1 MSPCAKSTRPCA
13 QSRRASSLADE
24 ADEASVKPRV
34 APSSEAADGCVEALA
49 RSAIASL
56 LKAGSFCA
64 VGAGA
69 GAVDATTVVLLAGV
83 GEAGAAAA
91 GAGAGAAAGDG
102 TAEASL
108 TGVAL
113 RTKTG
118 FSTATLAPASDLSNC
133 GQNAKPSARAS
144 AAALTPAP
152 ILIIWDISG
161 LPIIAPPRSNA
172 SGFDTADPNRRRSDR
187 HSLYW
192 RLAPWLGKRRDRRW
206 FRPCS
211 DPARFAPGRNA
222 APGRCAPSD

>member
-1 MSPCAKSTRPCA
+1 MSPWANSTRPWA

-24 ADEASVKPRV
+24 ADDASVKPRV
-34 APSSEAADGCVEALA
+34 APSSGAADGCGEALA

-69 GAVDATTVVLLAGV
+69 AGATTVVLFAAAG
-83 GEAGAAAA
+83 GETGVAAA
-91 GAGAGAAAGDG
+91 GAGAAAEG

-118 FSTATLAPASDLSNC
+118 FSTPALAPASDLSNC
-133 GQNAKPSARAS
+133 GQNAKPSAMAS

-172 SGFDTADPNRRRSDR
+172 
-187 HSLYW
+187 
-192 RLAPWLGKRRDRRW
+192 
-206 FRPCS
+206 
-211 DPARFAPGRNA
+211 
-222 APGRCAPSD
+222 

>member
-1 MSPCAKSTRPCA
+1 MSPCAKSIRPWA

-24 ADEASVKPRV
+24 ADDASVKPRV
-34 APSSEAADGCVEALA
+34 APSSGAADGCGEALA

-69 GAVDATTVVLLAGV
+69 AGATTVVLFAAAG
-83 GEAGAAAA
+83 GETGVAAAGAAAE
-91 GAGAGAAAGDG
+91 G

-118 FSTATLAPASDLSNC
+118 FSTPALAPASDLSNC
-133 GQNAKPSARAS
+133 GQNAKPSAMAS

-187 HSLYW
+187 HSLCW